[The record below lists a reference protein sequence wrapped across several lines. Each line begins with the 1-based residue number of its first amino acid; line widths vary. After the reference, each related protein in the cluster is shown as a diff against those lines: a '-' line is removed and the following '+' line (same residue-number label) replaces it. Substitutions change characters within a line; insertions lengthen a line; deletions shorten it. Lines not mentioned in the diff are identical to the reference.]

1 MLTHENNNKFLTPY
15 HEWVFGDTTIWWN
28 KWYNPDKT
36 DLYFSKFKHH
46 DEDVKWDGTY
56 TDNYFE

>member
-1 MLTHENNNKFLTPY
+1 MENSYLKPNHERVY
-15 HEWVFGDTTIWWN
+15 GDATIWWN

-36 DLYFSKFKHH
+36 DLYFSKVKHH